1 MWLYLAVPLS
11 EGGIPVAIVSAIGL
25 TGAFVLVQVC
35 NQIVHAVLVAA
46 SSTPRRRTA

>member
-25 TGAFVLVQVC
+25 TGAYALVQTW
-35 NQIVHAVLVAA
+35 NRIGHTVLVAA
-46 SSTPRRRTA
+46 SAAPRRQAV